1 MFLNEYQ
8 KHHLL
13 TRFKHIDRLMADTE
27 QILSSTPSRGIF
39 QHHVVDVTPAGL
51 EEFER
56 GASEFRESMKRVL
69 QRHGLRLQQS
79 QVSILKGAL
88 TNLTLVDIALEELK
102 SKYMRGYG
110 ELTQESAE
118 RLDEQILRMQTAV
131 AHIRERMVQ
140 H

>member
-1 MFLNEYQ
+1 
-8 KHHLL
+8 
-13 TRFKHIDRLMADTE
+13 
-27 QILSSTPSRGIF
+27 
-39 QHHVVDVTPAGL
+39 
-51 EEFER
+51 
-56 GASEFRESMKRVL
+56 MKRVL
-69 QRHGLRLQQS
+69 QRVGLRPQQS
-79 QVSILKGAL
+79 QVSGLKGAL

-131 AHIRERMVQ
+131 AHIREGLVQ